1 MSRSA
6 LAETRGMVL
15 SRPIRVGVPFTGIDS
30 VKRAMVRKG
39 IRGET
44 NNIIETDEHVMSYL
58 SAMQGRTISPRD
70 IREVIRNKTFED
82 CDFCVL
88 GTPCQGFTRAGKQQG
103 FADPRSLL
111 FLDAIDF
118 CALHRQSGYPLKMV
132 VFENSPAILE
142 RDATGKVPMD
152 RIAKKWKATMK
163 GWTPLVP
170 WIMNARDYDHALDR
184 GRCLLVSV
192 PAVFKSILDESSP
205 CCPLPFSTPPKS
217 VAKPR
222 MVDALE
228 RVGTPIDEQSFPK
241 APCMGKNWAH
251 WVKQWALEMNDLPDG
266 TTGIVDIARDPTKAY
281 AVKMTYDRAPS
292 LTRKN
297 YDLAVFGQPSNSKVG
312 PQGKLMTLRERCG
325 VMGFDVDDF
334 VGHLSPR
341 QTSAA
346 VGNAIAVNVVGAV
359 LEWAGAY
366 MEKMLRVASRKPPP
380 RMLGYGSADDDLN
393 DDSVSGR
400 AAKKPRVD

>member
-1 MSRSA
+1 M
-6 LAETRGMVL
+6 
-15 SRPIRVGVPFTGIDS
+15 GI
-30 VKRAMVRKG
+30 
-39 IRGET
+39 
-44 NNIIETDEHVMSYL
+44 
-58 SAMQGRTISPRD
+58 
-70 IREVIRNKTFED
+70 
-82 CDFCVL
+82 
-88 GTPCQGFTRAGKQQG
+88 
-103 FADPRSLL
+103 
-111 FLDAIDF
+111 
-118 CALHRQSGYPLKMV
+118 
-132 VFENSPAILE
+132 
-142 RDATGKVPMD
+142 
-152 RIAKKWKATMK
+152 
-163 GWTPLVP
+163 
-170 WIMNARDYDHALDR
+170 HALDR

-205 CCPLPFSTPPKS
+205 CCPLPLSTPPKS

-334 VGHLSPR
+334 VGHLSLRDRPR
-341 QTSAA
+341 QPSVTPLLLTWSVLCSSGQGLTWKRCCASSR
-346 VGNAIAVNVVGAV
+346 GSRRREWSDTGA
-359 LEWAGAY
+359 
-366 MEKMLRVASRKPPP
+366 
-380 RMLGYGSADDDLN
+380 
-393 DDSVSGR
+393 R
-400 AAKKPRVD
+400 ATT